1 MTIYAAAIFFLVAL
15 AEDHQAYVVF
25 WIYLFLVLSL
35 MHLAQAEIVWEVP
48 SQDFR
53 CSPEELKLSANFT
66 FKNTG
71 SQPVTITKIY
81 SSCGCTIANLEKK
94 TYSAG
99 ESGTLTALFT
109 FGGRRGA
116 QTKIVTVLTDD
127 NKSTPLSINCMI
139 TEEPVT
145 LAPAFVF
152 WRVGDSPDAK
162 QVEVA
167 VATNPAVQIVA
178 VASSNPRIAASLS
191 PGKETGKYVISVSPI
206 DTTQKESA
214 EVFIQTNY
222 PPEGPK
228 AYTVQVRI
236 K

>member
-1 MTIYAAAIFFLVAL
+1 VDWKIS
-15 AEDHQAYVVF
+15 
-25 WIYLFLVLSL
+25 LSIL
-35 MHLAQAEIVWEVP
+35 LLLGLAQAEIVWEHP
-48 SQDFR
+48 SQNFR
-53 CSPEELKLSANFT
+53 CSPEDLKLSANFT

-71 SQPVTITKIY
+71 RQPVTITKIT
-81 SSCGCTIANLEKK
+81 SSCGCTTANLEKK

-127 NKSTPLSINCMI
+127 KKSTPLSINCMI
-139 TEEPVT
+139 TDEPVT
-145 LAPAFVF
+145 LAPAFLF
-152 WRVGDSPDAK
+152 WRVGDSAAAK

-167 VATNPAVQIVA
+167 VATNPAIQIVA
-178 VASSNPRIAASLS
+178 VASSNPRITASLS
-191 PGKETGKYVISVSPI
+191 PGKETGKYTISVSPT
-206 DTTQKESA
+206 DTSQKETA
-214 EVFIQTNY
+214 EVFVQTNY